1 MWLHYYL
8 FRAKKLGTIFFYLE
22 WDDSASNS
30 TRRML
35 WQKVSATLATKHP
48 SKPKNVNSDQ
58 KISQYIRLACISRQ
72 QFKVTPKAMC
82 VFHFLLARIETW
94 FACLKTSQV
103 QFSQVKGE
111 HLFTHGQ
118 TLSFPGTTPSISI
131 RIYIALKNRPSGEP
145 PRSHFTASRLG
156 EENRSPKVIFS
167 DLVLPAKR

>member
-1 MWLHYYL
+1 MH
-8 FRAKKLGTIFFYLE
+8 
-22 WDDSASNS
+22 
-30 TRRML
+30 

-58 KISQYIRLACISRQ
+58 KISQYIRLTCISRQ
-72 QFKVTPKAMC
+72 QFKVTPKAMR

-118 TLSFPGTTPSISI
+118 TLSFRGTTPSISI